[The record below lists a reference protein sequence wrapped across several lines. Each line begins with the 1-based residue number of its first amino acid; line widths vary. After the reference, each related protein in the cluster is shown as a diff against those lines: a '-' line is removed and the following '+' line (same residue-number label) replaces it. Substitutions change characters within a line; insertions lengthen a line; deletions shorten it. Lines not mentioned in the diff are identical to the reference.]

1 MMLSLPAHAQEG
13 VTAPRSGMARVIVK
27 FRAGSGTV
35 HALSASKAGATGQ
48 RYPQRAATLSQR
60 AGVALSDG
68 RPIGDDAQVVFAP
81 GLTSAELAA
90 RLAADPQVEFAE
102 PDRRRQIRAAPN
114 DPLYRDGQTKATP
127 VVGQWY
133 LRAPAAGSVSAID
146 AAGAWATT
154 TGSSGVVVAV
164 LDTGVRFDHPDLV
177 GKLLAGYDFIAD
189 LPTARDGN
197 GRDADAS
204 DPGDWIT
211 RAEDNDRSGDFYH
224 CSVPDPVTGAYD
236 GEDSSWHGTQV
247 AGIIGAATHNRI
259 GMASVGRNVMVL
271 PVRVLGKCGG
281 WDSDIQ
287 AAMLWAAG
295 LSNNPVKN
303 PHPAKVLNL
312 SLGSAEDEDHPG
324 CPAGY
329 QQVISKLTAA
339 GVVLTASAGNGEGLA
354 VDVPALCPGV
364 IAVAGVR
371 HAGTKVG
378 YSSLGPEVAIAAP
391 AGNCVNATGPCLN
404 PLLTTTNAGTTT
416 PARNTYSDGVVSSLG
431 TSFSAPL
438 VAGTAALMLSVEPT
452 LTPAE
457 VRTALMDSARP
468 FPAGGVAACHAPNG
482 AVQDE
487 CACTTST
494 CGAGLLD
501 AAAAVA
507 RVAPTLAPT
516 APFSAS
522 DANPAVGDKV
532 TFDARDATV
541 GAGRTGT
548 YRWTL
553 SDPDIAH
560 FSSATNAATAT
571 LIADAPGTLTVTLTV
586 TDDLGTATSA
596 STGLTL
602 GATTL
607 GLSGSHGG
615 GGGGALGWHW
625 LLALAAAVAILRRQR
640 ASMVA

>member
-1 MMLSLPAHAQEG
+1 
-13 VTAPRSGMARVIVK
+13 
-27 FRAGSGTV
+27 
-35 HALSASKAGATGQ
+35 
-48 RYPQRAATLSQR
+48 LSQR
-60 AGVALSDG
+60 VGVALSDG
-68 RPIGDDAQVVFAP
+68 RPIGDDAQVVFAR

-90 RLAADPQVEFAE
+90 RLAADPEVEFAE
-102 PDRRRQIRAAPN
+102 PDRRRQIRAVPN
-114 DPLYRDGQTKATP
+114 DPLYPGGQAKATP
-127 VVGQWY
+127 TVGQWY

-154 TGSSGVVVAV
+154 TGSSSVVVAV

-177 GKLLAGYDFIAD
+177 GKLFAGYDFIAD
-189 LPTARDGN
+189 LPMARDGS

-247 AGIIGAATHNRI
+247 AGIIGAATDNRV

-324 CPAGY
+324 CPVGY
-329 QQVISKLTAA
+329 TQVISKLTTA
-339 GVVLTASAGNGEGLA
+339 GVVVTASAGNGDGLA
-354 VDVPALCPGV
+354 VDVPALCPGI

-416 PARNTYSDGVVSSLG
+416 PARNTYSDSVVASLG

-438 VAGTAALMLSVEPT
+438 VAGTAALMLSVRPA
-452 LTPAE
+452 LTPSQ
-457 VRTALMDSARP
+457 VKSALMDSARP
-468 FPAGGVAACHAPNG
+468 FPTATAGVAACHAPDG
-482 AVQDE
+482 TEQDE

-507 RVAPTLAPT
+507 RVAPADAPT

-522 DANPAVGDKV
+522 DSNPAVGDSV
-532 TFDARDATV
+532 TLDASDATV
-541 GAGRTGT
+541 GPGRMGT
-548 YRWTL
+548 YRWTI
-553 SDPDIAH
+553 SNPAIAH
-560 FSSATNAATAT
+560 FSNATNAATAT
-571 LIADAPGTLTVTLTV
+571 LIVDAPGTLTVTLTV

-596 STGLTL
+596 SAGLTL

-607 GLSGSHGG
+607 GMPASHGG
-615 GGGGALGWHW
+615 GGGGALGWPW
-625 LLALAAAVAILRRQR
+625 LVALAAAVAALQRRR
-640 ASMVA
+640 ASVAG